1 MADLLS
7 RIPSGLRYFF
17 GREARV
23 RRAIEETALA
33 VFEGWSYEEITTP
46 TVDYYSLFEQGMG
59 NEASNSFRFM
69 DTDGRLIAL
78 RPDMTSGV
86 ARAAVTLLK
95 RRERPLRLWYVA
107 PVFRQHA
114 KSQAEFRREF
124 TQIGCELFGASGD
137 AADVEILAMACE
149 VFQRLG
155 LGSEF
160 VITLCDV
167 EVFNGVAENLGL
179 DSSQRA
185 AMRELVDDRNATDL
199 ETFLSQFASPA
210 DSSRFAELTQLS
222 GKSEVFAVARQVI
235 TNDRSRAA
243 LDRLEALW
251 KMIESLDLTD
261 RFEIDLGDVSE
272 LDYYTALNFK
282 IYVRGAGVRIGG
294 GGRYDNLA
302 AKLGQAE
309 PAIGFVLDLDALTDV
324 LIARDENQFG
334 ADPLE
339 AARRIT
345 SDDSI
350 AMFREALRART
361 QGERVVIEAREVKP

>member
-17 GREARV
+17 GREARI

-78 RPDMTSGV
+78 RPDVTSGV

-124 TQIGCELFGASGD
+124 TQIGCELFGACGD
-137 AADVEILAMACE
+137 TADVEILAMACE

-185 AMRELVDDRNATDL
+185 TMRELVDDRNATDL
-199 ETFLSQFASPA
+199 ETFLSQFASSA

-222 GKSEVFAVARQVI
+222 GKSEVFAAARQVI

-282 IYVRGAGVRIGG
+282 IYVQGAGVRIGG

-334 ADPLE
+334 ADALE

-345 SDDSI
+345 SDDRI
-350 AMFREALRART
+350 EMFREALRRRT

>member
-1 MADLLS
+1 
-7 RIPSGLRYFF
+7 
-17 GREARV
+17 
-23 RRAIEETALA
+23 
-33 VFEGWSYEEITTP
+33 
-46 TVDYYSLFEQGMG
+46 
-59 NEASNSFRFM
+59 M

-137 AADVEILAMACE
+137 AADVEVLAMACE
-149 VFQRLG
+149 VFGRLG

-222 GKSEVFAVARQVI
+222 GKSEVFDAARQVI

>member
-1 MADLLS
+1 MAELLS

-17 GREARV
+17 GREARI

-46 TVDYYSLFEQGMG
+46 AVDYYSLFEQGMG
-59 NEASNSFRFM
+59 TEASNSFRFM

-78 RPDMTSGV
+78 RPDVTSGV

-137 AADVEILAMACE
+137 TADVEVLAMACE
-149 VFQRLG
+149 VFERLG

-179 DSSQRA
+179 DSSQRG

-210 DSSRFAELTQLS
+210 DSSHFAELTQLS
-222 GKSEVFAVARQVI
+222 GKSEVFDAARQVI

-251 KMIESLDLTD
+251 KIIESLDLTD

-282 IYVRGAGVRIGG
+282 IYVKGAGVRIGG

-350 AMFREALRART
+350 AMFREALRARA
-361 QGERVVIEAREVKP
+361 QGQRVVIETREGKP

>member
-1 MADLLS
+1 MTDLLS

-17 GREARV
+17 GREARI
-23 RRAIEETALA
+23 RRAIEATALA

-46 TVDYYSLFEQGMG
+46 AVDYYSLFEQGMG

-78 RPDMTSGV
+78 RPDVTSGV

-124 TQIGCELFGASGD
+124 TQIGCELFGATGD
-137 AADVEILAMACE
+137 TADVEVLAMACE
-149 VFQRLG
+149 VFERLG

-179 DSSQRA
+179 DSAQRG

-199 ETFLSQFASPA
+199 ETFLSRFASPA
-210 DSSRFAELTQLS
+210 DSRRFAELTQLS
-222 GKSEVFAVARQVI
+222 GKSEVFAAARRVI

-243 LDRLEALW
+243 LDRLKALW

-282 IYVRGAGVRIGG
+282 IYVKGAGVRIGG

-339 AARRIT
+339 AALRIT

-350 AMFREALRART
+350 AMFREALRARV